1 MEAENSSQ
9 EVFRERFSLEEGRE
23 RNKQTTTSQM
33 SRGEISRK
41 KKWKFCR
48 EN

>member
-1 MEAENSSQ
+1 MEAKNSSQ
-9 EVFRERFSLEEGRE
+9 EVFREYFLLEEGRE
-23 RNKQTTTSQM
+23 RNKENTMSQM

-41 KKWKFCR
+41 KSGNFA